1 MLRRLWCHL
10 FGHKVTYVFTTRRRS
25 SGCRAS
31 HWSTSTTFGGS
42 SCKKRVVPVFYKC
55 CSRCG
60 KKLSRVSRYWGDP
73 VV

>member
-1 MLRRLWCHL
+1 M
-10 FGHKVTYVFTTRRRS
+10 FTACRRS

-31 HWSTSTTFGGS
+31 RWSVRTTFGGS
-42 SCKKRVVPVFYKC
+42 PYKKRVVPVFYKC

-60 KKLSRVSRYWGDP
+60 KKLSPVSRYWGDP

>member
-1 MLRRLWCHL
+1 M
-10 FGHKVTYVFTTRRRS
+10 FTTRRRS

-31 HWSTSTTFGGS
+31 HWSMRTTFGGS
-42 SCKKRVVPVFYKC
+42 PC
-55 CSRCG
+55 

>member
-1 MLRRLWCHL
+1 
-10 FGHKVTYVFTTRRRS
+10 VFTTRRRS

-31 HWSTSTTFGGS
+31 HWSTDTTFGGAP
-42 SCKKRVVPVFYKC
+42 CKKRVVPVFYKC

-60 KKLSRVSRYWGDP
+60 KKLSPVSRYWGDP